1 MVWGEPVKHP
11 TLHEQTRTEGSD
23 APCRDTHSALP
34 HHGKRDKMTDRFT
47 IQPSSEPGFWVA
59 TDTKHGIVIEFQE
72 HRFKETQKVTILE
85 GEEYRANDDGTD
97 MPTYVSRMVRFLN
110 KHHYALLGESVQDRR
125 AEIGERIRQL
135 REKRGYS
142 QGELGNMVGLAL
154 SGIRSIEVGRY
165 ATTLDI
171 LNKIADALGVKLD
184 FVEYGEEK

>member
-1 MVWGEPVKHP
+1 M
-11 TLHEQTRTEGSD
+11 
-23 APCRDTHSALP
+23 
-34 HHGKRDKMTDRFT
+34 
-47 IQPSSEPGFWVA
+47 A

-85 GEEYRANDDGTD
+85 GEEYRANDDGID
-97 MPTYVSRMVRFLN
+97 MLTYINRMVRFLS
-110 KHHYALLGESVQDRR
+110 KHHYDLLSESVQDRR

>member
-1 MVWGEPVKHP
+1 
-11 TLHEQTRTEGSD
+11 
-23 APCRDTHSALP
+23 
-34 HHGKRDKMTDRFT
+34 MTDQFT
-47 IQPSSEPGFWVA
+47 IRPSRESGFWVA

-72 HRFKETQKVTILE
+72 HRFKETQKVTILD

-97 MPTYVSRMVRFLN
+97 MPTYVSRMVRFLS
-110 KHHYALLGESVQDRR
+110 KHHYDLLGESVQDRR

-142 QGELGNMVGLAL
+142 LAELGELVGLKYANV
-154 SGIRSIEVGRY
+154 RSIEEGKY

-171 LNKIADALGVKLD
+171 LNKIADALCVKLD